1 MSGIVVLGAQ
11 WGDEGKGKIIDI
23 FSSYADYVVR
33 YQGGANAGHTLN
45 VSGKQTILHLIPS
58 GILHSHIQCIIASG
72 VVLDVFSLI
81 DEIENL
87 KQAGHL
93 KNNHQ
98 LLISESS
105 SMLFDHH
112 KLLDQARENQA
123 GPQKIGTTG
132 RGIGPAYE
140 ERIARKALLFGD
152 LFLDDKKLKEKLMTS
167 SKEALFLLTHYYKKE
182 AGSMDSLLEKLKK
195 ARNIL
200 APYRCSNTSLVIDK
214 ALKKGK
220 KVLFEGAQG
229 TLLDIF
235 QGAYPYVTSSSTT
248 AGSALTGAG
257 LGWSKIKKVLAV
269 SKTYTTRVGYGPFP
283 SECSPQEQLY
293 LEEKGKERG
302 ATTHRRRRCGWLD
315 LVALKYAIRLNG
327 IDSLALM
334 KLDVLSGLNTIKVCT
349 AYHLNGQHIHEY
361 PVHLA
366 QLNQCQAIY
375 KEFPGWKQDI
385 TKLVSF
391 EKLPPE
397 ARRYIHF
404 IEEELKIPI
413 DIISVGPNREEIIKR
428 SSFEY

>member
-1 MSGIVVLGAQ
+1 MSGIVVIGAQ

-23 FSSYADYVVR
+23 FSSSADYVVR

-58 GILHSHIQCIIASG
+58 GILHSHVQCIISSG

-81 DEIENL
+81 DEIESL

-93 KNNHQ
+93 KNKHQ
-98 LLISESS
+98 LLISDSS
-105 SMLFDHH
+105 AMLFDYH
-112 KLLDQARENQA
+112 KYLDQARENQA
-123 GPQKIGTTG
+123 GSQKIGTTG

-152 LFLDDKKLKEKLMTS
+152 LFLDDKELKEKLMKA
-167 SKEALFLLTHYYKKE
+167 SKEALFLLTHYYKQE
-182 AGSMDSLLEKLKK
+182 AYSIDSLWEKLKK
-195 ARNIL
+195 ARDIL
-200 APYRCSNTSLVIDK
+200 APYRHPNTSLVIDQ
-214 ALKKGK
+214 ALKEGK

-235 QGAYPYVTSSSTT
+235 QGTYPYVTSSSTT

-257 LGWSKIKKVLAV
+257 LGWSNIQKVLAV
-269 SKTYTTRVGYGPFP
+269 SKAYTTRVGHGPFP
-283 SECSPQEQLY
+283 SECDQQEQLY
-293 LEEKGKERG
+293 LEEKGQERG
-302 ATTHRRRRCGWLD
+302 STTNRRRRCGWLD

-327 IDSLALM
+327 INCLSLM
-334 KLDVLSGLNTIKVCT
+334 KLDVLSGLDTVKVCV
-349 AYHLNGQHIHEY
+349 AYHLNGQDIHEY
-361 PVHLA
+361 PVHFT

-385 TKLVSF
+385 SKVVSF
-391 EKLPPE
+391 EDLPQT
-397 ARRYIHF
+397 ARQYIHF

-413 DIISVGPNREEIIKR
+413 DIISVGPNREEVIER
-428 SSFEY
+428 SSLF